1 MNTRRGEQ
9 LLPNSRNG
17 AIRGE
22 SERTITHTVLRGDLI
37 RQQEGKHRVG
47 GLWLRGSSS
56 YRSLLLY
63 YVEVS
68 HSIDEQCWDLSL
80 QST

>member
-1 MNTRRGEQ
+1 MNTQRGEQ

-17 AIRGE
+17 AIRGA

-37 RQQEGKHRVG
+37 RQQEGKHCVG
-47 GLWLRGSSS
+47 EDCGCEAQSPTDHD
-56 YRSLLLY
+56 

-68 HSIDEQCWDLSL
+68 HSR
-80 QST
+80 